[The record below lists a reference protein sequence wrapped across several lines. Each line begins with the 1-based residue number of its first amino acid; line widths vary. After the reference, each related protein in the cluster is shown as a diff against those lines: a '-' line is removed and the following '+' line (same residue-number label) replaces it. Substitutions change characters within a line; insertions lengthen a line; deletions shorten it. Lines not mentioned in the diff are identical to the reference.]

1 MLCSTTFQQL
11 PLERLKYRCR
21 SQALPGEGHRVLK
34 MHTSSPFHEESQ
46 GSSQR
51 SVILD
56 PSVAASKESSA
67 VPNGTSRGRKYLS
80 QLLWTLL
87 SYFLRKAWEVP
98 NLLLLLM
105 AGDNSRCTALGI
117 FLQDLICSF
126 EWGQQMHFPRSSVH
140 SLDEKLPTVP
150 VISKGQLWKRPCC
163 EETGKV

>member
-1 MLCSTTFQQL
+1 M
-11 PLERLKYRCR
+11 
-21 SQALPGEGHRVLK
+21 
-34 MHTSSPFHEESQ
+34 
-46 GSSQR
+46 
-51 SVILD
+51 
-56 PSVAASKESSA
+56 AASKESSA

-117 FLQDLICSF
+117 FLQDLVCSF

-150 VISKGQLWKRPCC
+150 VFSKGQLWKRPCC
-163 EETGKV
+163 EETGKVWLKKKQQQSWTTTSDWNLRFYSQFTETFPHFQIFSWQNELLYQQV